1 MTYKDS
7 NGNEIK
13 AGMVLVH
20 EDGEEQV
27 VFACG
32 DDDLGFNASNPD
44 FLKAHPEAPRQYYP
58 LYQFDTTEW
67 TIKE

>member
-1 MTYKDS
+1 MTYLDS
-7 NGNEIK
+7 KGYEIE

-20 EDGEEQV
+20 EDGEEQE

-44 FLKAHPEAPRQYYP
+44 FLRAHPEATRQYYP
-58 LYQFDTTEW
+58 LYQFNTREW
-67 TIKE
+67 KIK